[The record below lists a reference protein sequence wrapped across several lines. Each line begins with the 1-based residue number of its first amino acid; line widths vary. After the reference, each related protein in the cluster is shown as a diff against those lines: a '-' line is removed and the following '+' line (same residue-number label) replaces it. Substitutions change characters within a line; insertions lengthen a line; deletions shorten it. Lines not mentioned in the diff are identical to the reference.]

1 MFHELRSYIMRWDGV
16 TELSIK
22 LRRQDGGILSVIKT
36 WVKLRKSAKI
46 VCQGLFA
53 DCLLRDHHWLPVTQR
68 IEYKLCV
75 TVHRCLHGEAPRYL
89 ADLITLS
96 AAATARAGLRSATS
110 GSVAVPRTTSSMVT
124 TRSLWPLRARGTSC
138 RRHFVELIQ
147 LTFSNAN

>member
-53 DCLLRDHHWLPVTQR
+53 DWFASRSSLASCHAAYWVQAVRDCSPLPARRST
-68 IEYKLCV
+68 
-75 TVHRCLHGEAPRYL
+75 
-89 ADLITLS
+89 TLS
-96 AAATARAGLRSATS
+96 GRPHHAVCRSDRQSRPQIRHFWLRRSATYHVINGDHS
-110 GSVAVPRTTSSMVT
+110 FAVAAPRAWNELPS
-124 TRSLWPLRARGTSC
+124 PLRRVDS
-138 RRHFVELIQ
+138 
-147 LTFSNAN
+147 ANIFKR